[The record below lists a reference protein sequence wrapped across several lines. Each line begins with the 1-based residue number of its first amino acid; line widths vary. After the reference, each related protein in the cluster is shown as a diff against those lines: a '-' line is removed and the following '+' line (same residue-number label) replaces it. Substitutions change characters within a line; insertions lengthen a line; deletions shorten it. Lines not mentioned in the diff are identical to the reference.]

1 MGEQVR
7 IIFLIF
13 PFLLSTDF
21 SGIFSGIMCCQLPIN
36 VFVSVFCQSFFYQQ
50 CRQQSNLYDVG
61 FILASASS
69 GGIAG
74 FLIGYA
80 VKKGIKII
88 MTIAG
93 MFLAG
98 LAYLNY
104 QGLISVDWDQVVSMS
119 NNAVA
124 EFSNSTTGYMSVVD
138 SQVVPTMMNF
148 GVPLT
153 GSFAAGFVFGVMKG

>member
-1 MGEQVR
+1 M
-7 IIFLIF
+7 L
-13 PFLLSTDF
+13 T
-21 SGIFSGIMCCQLPIN
+21 
-36 VFVSVFCQSFFYQQ
+36 SV
-50 CRQQSNLYDVG
+50 
-61 FILASASS
+61 SS

-88 MTIAG
+88 IGIAG
-93 MFLAG
+93 LFLAG

-104 QGLISVDWDQVVSMS
+104 KGLVSVDWEKITTVSNKAIS
-119 NNAVA
+119 
-124 EFSNSTTGYMSVVD
+124 EFSIGSASYASSVMD

-153 GSFAAGFVFGVMKG
+153 GSFAAGFILGCLRG

>member
-1 MGEQVR
+1 V
-7 IIFLIF
+7 
-13 PFLLSTDF
+13 LSAPDQ
-21 SGIFSGIMCCQLPIN
+21 C
-36 VFVSVFCQSFFYQQ
+36 FVSFFCQSLFYLPYRHQN
-50 CRQQSNLYDVG
+50 NLYDVG
-61 FILASASS
+61 FILASVSS

-93 MFLAG
+93 LFLAA

-104 QGLISVDWDQVVSMS
+104 QGLISVDWDEVVSMS
-119 NNAVA
+119 NSAVT
-124 EFSNSTTGYMSVVD
+124 EFSNSTGYMSIVD

-153 GSFAAGFVFGVMKG
+153 GSFAAGFVFGCIRG

>member
-1 MGEQVR
+1 MLTTV
-7 IIFLIF
+7 
-13 PFLLSTDF
+13 
-21 SGIFSGIMCCQLPIN
+21 
-36 VFVSVFCQSFFYQQ
+36 
-50 CRQQSNLYDVG
+50 
-61 FILASASS
+61 SS

-88 MTIAG
+88 LGIAG
-93 MFLAG
+93 LFLAA

-104 QGLISVDWDQVVSMS
+104 KGLVSVDWESIASVS
-119 NNAVA
+119 NKALT
-124 EFSNSTTGYMSVVD
+124 EFSLGSASYASSVMD

-153 GSFAAGFVFGVMKG
+153 GSFAAGFILGCMRG

>member
-1 MGEQVR
+1 LSLALFSNSKVR
-7 IIFLIF
+7 K
-13 PFLLSTDF
+13 TDLAYDIGF
-21 SGIFSGIMCCQLPIN
+21 MLT
-36 VFVSVFCQSFFYQQ
+36 SV
-50 CRQQSNLYDVG
+50 
-61 FILASASS
+61 SS

-88 MTIAG
+88 VSIAG
-93 MFLAG
+93 LFLAG

-104 QGLISVDWDQVVSMS
+104 KGLVSVDWEKIASVS
-119 NNAVA
+119 NKAITD
-124 EFSNSTTGYMSVVD
+124 FSLGSAGYASSVMD

-153 GSFAAGFVFGVMKG
+153 GSFAAGFILGCLRG

>member
-1 MGEQVR
+1 M
-7 IIFLIF
+7 
-13 PFLLSTDF
+13 
-21 SGIFSGIMCCQLPIN
+21 
-36 VFVSVFCQSFFYQQ
+36 
-50 CRQQSNLYDVG
+50 YDIG
-61 FILASASS
+61 FILASVSS

-93 MFLAG
+93 LFLAG

-104 QGLISVDWDQVVSMS
+104 QGMISVDWDEVVSMS
-119 NNAVA
+119 NKAVT
-124 EFSNSTTGYMSVVD
+124 EFSNSTGYASVVD
-138 SQVVPTMMNF
+138 SQVVPTLMNS

-153 GSFAAGFVFGVMKG
+153 GSFAAGFVFGCLKG

>member
-1 MGEQVR
+1 MLTTV
-7 IIFLIF
+7 
-13 PFLLSTDF
+13 
-21 SGIFSGIMCCQLPIN
+21 
-36 VFVSVFCQSFFYQQ
+36 
-50 CRQQSNLYDVG
+50 
-61 FILASASS
+61 SS

-88 MTIAG
+88 LGIAG
-93 MFLAG
+93 LFLAG

-104 QGLISVDWDQVVSMS
+104 KGLVSVDWQSIASVS
-119 NNAVA
+119 NKAIT
-124 EFSNSTTGYMSVVD
+124 EFSLSSANYASSVMD

-153 GSFAAGFVFGVMKG
+153 GSFAAGFILGCMRG